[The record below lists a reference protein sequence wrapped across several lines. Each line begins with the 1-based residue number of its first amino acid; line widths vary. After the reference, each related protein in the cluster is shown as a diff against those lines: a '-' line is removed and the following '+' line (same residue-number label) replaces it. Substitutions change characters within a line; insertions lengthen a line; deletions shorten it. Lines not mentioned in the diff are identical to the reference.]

1 MPERNP
7 LDGEPRRDPGDRRTV
22 LVVDDNSTIRLIVR
36 RILEDNGH
44 TVFEAKDGLDGLEMF
59 RRDPHRYHVVV
70 MDIEMPRM
78 NGIDAFWGMKA
89 IRSDIPVIVASGSA
103 PEKYEHRLP
112 VAELAGFL
120 CKPFELNEL
129 VGAVGRCAPR

>member
-89 IRSDIPVIVASGSA
+89 IRSDIPVIAGGVFVQTLRAQRIGWRRWPMCSALVSGGVHELGRH
-103 PEKYEHRLP
+103 PRL
-112 VAELAGFL
+112 V
-120 CKPFELNEL
+120 
-129 VGAVGRCAPR
+129 